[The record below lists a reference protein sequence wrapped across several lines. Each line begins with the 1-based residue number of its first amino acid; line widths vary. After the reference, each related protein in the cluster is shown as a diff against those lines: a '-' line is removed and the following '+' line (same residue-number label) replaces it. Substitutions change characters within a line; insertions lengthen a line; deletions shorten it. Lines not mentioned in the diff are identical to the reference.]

1 MIWGHSRP
9 LVLHH
14 FSFQRPLRLFPT
26 RGHQEKT
33 PQSPHFPL
41 WAVLKIDFLGEEEVE
56 SELSPT
62 KRFGDAQH
70 RHWLTHPT
78 ECTGE
83 CIVHPPPTCQG
94 PDRVP
99 LWACLADTEA
109 PPLTR
114 HCTEA
119 PSILGTE
126 WTATDGTMG
135 ATWTRAALSHPEPW
149 LMVHRKWERWSP
161 CFLASPVQHFH
172 KQWYAELGLRWR
184 YRHTQS

>member
-33 PQSPHFPL
+33 PQSPHLTL
-41 WAVLKIDFLGEEEVE
+41 WAVLKRDFLGEEEVE

-83 CIVHPPPTCQG
+83 CTGHPPPTCQG
-94 PDRVP
+94 PCSP
-99 LWACLADTEA
+99 LSLPGWYRSASFN
-109 PPLTR
+109 PPLHR
-114 HCTEA
+114 GG
-119 PSILGTE
+119 INLGNRVDNHG
-126 WTATDGTMG
+126 WNDGSYMDQSCFITP
-135 ATWTRAALSHPEPW
+135 RAVTH
-149 LMVHRKWERWSP
+149 
-161 CFLASPVQHFH
+161 ASP
-172 KQWYAELGLRWR
+172 
-184 YRHTQS
+184 